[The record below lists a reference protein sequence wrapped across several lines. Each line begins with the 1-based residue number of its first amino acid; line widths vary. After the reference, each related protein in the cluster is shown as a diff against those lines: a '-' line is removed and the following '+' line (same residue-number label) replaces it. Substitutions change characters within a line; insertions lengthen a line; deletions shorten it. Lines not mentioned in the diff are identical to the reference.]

1 MIEIGKELNEN
12 TCCMCLSEEEST
24 FNSSSTFRS
33 HPIREMVDFCIGVQ
47 VCMAIIRAFIQKQ
60 YERI

>member
-24 FNSSSTFRS
+24 FDSTSTFRS
-33 HPIREMVDFCIGVQ
+33 HPIREMVDFCIGFQ
-47 VCMAIIRAFIQKQ
+47 VFKNILPFLNI
-60 YERI
+60 E